1 VAGAFLILLQIL
13 VLVSRLASTA
23 HVPFVPLFVRIA
35 VGLANGVVVVQ
46 DVGEFSPF
54 QEGEMNGLTALL
66 FVMLLASIVFA
77 SASMSATSMISPAG
91 GRASAIFAG
100 WEKWALTPA
109 SSLRRVL
116 AWAI

>member
-1 VAGAFLILLQIL
+1 
-13 VLVSRLASTA
+13 
-23 HVPFVPLFVRIA
+23 
-35 VGLANGVVVVQ
+35 
-46 DVGEFSPF
+46 
-54 QEGEMNGLTALL
+54 MNGLTALL
-66 FVMLLASIVFA
+66 LVMLLASIVFA

-116 AWAI
+116 AWAIWPACPSNRALCRMTVCRRWARLSQMPLV